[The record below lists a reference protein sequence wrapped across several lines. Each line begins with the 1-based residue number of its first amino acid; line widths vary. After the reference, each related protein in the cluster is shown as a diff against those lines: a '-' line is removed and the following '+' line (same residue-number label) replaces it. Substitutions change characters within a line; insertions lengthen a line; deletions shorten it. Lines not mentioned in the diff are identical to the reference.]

1 MRAGPATEAVEPGAG
16 EEPIKSPIGSA
27 RRAAA
32 AACLRPRA
40 GAISIVRT
48 GEVPNRPAAVA
59 PEDAALARLLE
70 VCTVGLAKNGAG

>member
-27 RRAAA
+27 TRAVAT
-32 AACLRPRA
+32 ACVRRA
-40 GAISIVRT
+40 GAMSIVRT
-48 GEVPNRPAAVA
+48 GEVPTRPAAVA
-59 PEDAALARLLE
+59 TEDAALARLLE